1 MAVLTVDNV
10 LVHLIRDHKG
20 VIPLCELRDLLHL
33 FHRKYF
39 STGIRRITEDQCLR
53 TGLKRPFQSFAVIM
67 EIRRHKRHIDR
78 ICPGEDRV
86 CPIVFIERAENRN
99 LVSRIAHRHH
109 RCHHGLRSSTGH
121 NDLLI
126 RIDRTIP
133 FLCIHVCQSI
143 AEIFRS
149 ECDRILVR
157 AMFRRHLQC
166 LQDLLRWIK
175 IRESLAQIDAAR
187 RHIVNSRHSPDDGVR
202 KCLYSSA

>member
-10 LVHLIRDHKG
+10 LVHLVRDHKG

-86 CPIVFIERAENRN
+86 RPIVLIERAEHRD
-99 LVSRIAHRHH
+99 LISRIAHGHHRRHH
-109 RCHHGLRSSTGH
+109 RLRSPAGH
-121 NDLLI
+121 NDLLF
-126 RIDRTIP
+126 RIDLTGK
-133 FLCIHVCQSI
+133 FLCIHFCQRVP
-143 AEIFRS
+143 EILRPKG
-149 ECDRILVR
+149 DGILVR
-157 AMFRRHLQC
+157 TMLRRFL
-166 LQDLLRWIK
+166 
-175 IRESLAQIDAAR
+175 
-187 RHIVNSRHSPDDGVR
+187 
-202 KCLYSSA
+202 